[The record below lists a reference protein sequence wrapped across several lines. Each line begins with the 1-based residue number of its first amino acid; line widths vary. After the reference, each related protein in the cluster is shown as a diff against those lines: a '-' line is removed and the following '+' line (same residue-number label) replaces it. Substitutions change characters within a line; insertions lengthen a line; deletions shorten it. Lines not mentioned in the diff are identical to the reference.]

1 MAFLGQEGNQGRED
15 QEAPSAEVSFKK
27 GFPTVER
34 HWKVPGPSPASTGP
48 AGLLASVNHSFT
60 GAWDSSSKEA
70 SRRATLTA
78 IQCGGVDKV
87 PVEQGG
93 RGSKGPPPIP
103 GVPLPLWFPGKSLIT
118 LFIYKIA
125 LPRLTP
131 QAAVGE
137 KA

>member
-34 HWKVPGPSPASTGP
+34 HWKVPGPIPASTGP

-93 RGSKGPPPIP
+93 E
-103 GVPLPLWFPGKSLIT
+103 GVKRTTTHPWCAPSPMVPWEVPNHPLHL
-118 LFIYKIA
+118 
-125 LPRLTP
+125 
-131 QAAVGE
+131 
-137 KA
+137 